1 MKLAVSL
8 TLVALTAALAL
19 TASSA
24 YAQVALTEV
33 DPPDGARLDAPPDL
47 IFLCFSQPV
56 IVEDNTAFKFRFLR
70 PNGSGLGHRDRF
82 QPDGECLDITV
93 NVPDDYLPGTYIL
106 EWQVTAA
113 QGDEVGSGAL
123 SYEVTQGGT
132 PAPSP
137 SPSPVETIPP
147 GTPVELIEV
156 NPPDGA
162 QLDEPPDVVHVC
174 FSRRVNKDEPPTFDF
189 RFVMPDG
196 RALGR
201 RTAFQSDGMCADVY
215 PGLPDERPAGEYSIE
230 WRVTSAEGDATG
242 SGTLRFQVTGSSR
255 VVPPAGPTVGVGATP
270 TPALTDSSDDDGP
283 DILLLALITTGVVGG
298 AAVLFGLGYLL
309 RLRIGYEPHRPPK
322 DAEEEDGH

>member
-8 TLVALTAALAL
+8 MLVALTAALAL
-19 TASSA
+19 TASPA
-24 YAQVALTEV
+24 HAQVELTEV
-33 DPPDGARLDAPPDL
+33 DPPDGARLEAPPDL

-56 IVEDNTAFKFRFLR
+56 IDDDNATFKFRFLR

-82 QPDGECLDITV
+82 QRDGECLDINV
-93 NVPDDYLPGTYIL
+93 NVPDDYAPGIYTL

-113 QGDEVGSGAL
+113 QGDEVGSGTV
-123 SYEVTQGGT
+123 SYQVTQGGT
-132 PAPSP
+132 PAPGP
-137 SPSPVETIPP
+137 SPSPVVTVPP

-201 RTAFQSDGMCADVY
+201 RTAFQSDGMCADVF

-242 SGTLRFQVTGSSR
+242 SGTLRYQVTQSSS
-255 VVPPAGPTVGVGATP
+255 VAPTPGPTVAPGATP
-270 TPALTDSSDDDGP
+270 TPAPGESTGDDGP

-309 RLRIGYEPHRPPK
+309 RLRIGYEPHRPPE
-322 DAEEEDGH
+322 DGEEEDGH